1 MRKKFFIIFFFFFIS
16 SYSVLYSKIQNNIIL
31 KVENEI
37 ITQYEIKNKI
47 LSTLILSNQDINQ
60 ENINKLKKQALE
72 FLIQLKLKKIELS
85 KHKIQK
91 NSDQVTAYLQSI
103 SSNNI
108 EELKKKFENNNL
120 DFGIF
125 IEEIEIET
133 KWRTFVY
140 KMYSRKIK
148 IDEAIINQEIKNYI
162 QNKKDITE
170 YRLSEVEVA
179 TENNKN
185 INDKILEIQDLI
197 RKQGFENVAFNFS
210 TSTSSQNKGDL
221 GWINAKSLSKEI
233 IKIVEK
239 MDIGDISQPIKK
251 QSSLLF
257 LKLTD
262 KKISKSEDINITKL
276 QKNLIDQKKNELFN
290 LYSRSHISKLKNT
303 SLIEYQ

>member
-60 ENINKLKKQALE
+60 ENINKLKKQAVE

-91 NSDQVTAYLQSI
+91 NSDQVTAYLRSI

-125 IEEIEIET
+125 VEEIEIET

-162 QNKKDITE
+162 HQDMLIVLESTTYPGSTKELILP
-170 YRLSEVEVA
+170 YIA
-179 TENNKN
+179 NNEK
-185 INDKILEIQDLI
+185 LI
-197 RKQGFENVAFNFS
+197 PGER
-210 TSTSSQNKGDL
+210 D
-221 GWINAKSLSKEI
+221 
-233 IKIVEK
+233 
-239 MDIGDISQPIKK
+239 
-251 QSSLLF
+251 
-257 LKLTD
+257 
-262 KKISKSEDINITKL
+262 
-276 QKNLIDQKKNELFN
+276 
-290 LYSRSHISKLKNT
+290 
-303 SLIEYQ
+303 